1 MKILN
6 LFCDRLEETGEDA
19 GAQTRRK
26 RSGTVI
32 IETEMM
38 FSNETLALAAIGS
51 HKKSDVTNQT
61 LADYGLIPQPSKPT
75 VCPSD
80 LVDEL
85 TVPDHLGM

>member
-1 MKILN
+1 
-6 LFCDRLEETGEDA
+6 
-19 GAQTRRK
+19 
-26 RSGTVI
+26 
-32 IETEMM
+32 MM
-38 FSNETLALAAIGS
+38 FTNETLALAAIDS